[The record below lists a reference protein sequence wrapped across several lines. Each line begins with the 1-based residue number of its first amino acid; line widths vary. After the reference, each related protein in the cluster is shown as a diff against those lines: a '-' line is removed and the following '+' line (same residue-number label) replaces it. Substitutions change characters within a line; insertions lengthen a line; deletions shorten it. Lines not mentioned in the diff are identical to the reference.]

1 MDTHVKEGQLYVQ
14 HQKFGKKW
22 KKNWFVLY
30 PASQNGI
37 ARLEFYDSPS
47 GGGGG
52 TGGGSGSVSNEKTRK
67 LDKKIIRL
75 SECIS
80 ILPAV
85 TESCP
90 KENMAAFCVETNDK
104 THMFAAEKNAA
115 KDWMDTM
122 CDIAFQGG
130 GGGSSSSTS
139 TAADPN
145 GGAQDLQM
153 SENLIY
159 YSREEVNEFWVS
171 IQRTEASERCALVG
185 SYWLKAENDILIL
198 KEPKTK
204 RNVLVWPYKLLRRYG
219 RDRVMFSFEA
229 GRRCD
234 SGPGNFTFETKQGNE
249 IFTLVDQ
256 AIQSQK
262 VLAEERHISY
272 PLNFDSDCPASLQ
285 HIRNTHPSG
294 TTAGSCDSSCSSS
307 SSREA
312 DGDSGG
318 SKPGSADGVLG
329 KRDGGDGGGGGG
341 GGRGQGTAGGLKG
354 RSLPEPPAMLVVLGG
369 GGAPPKSPRGPA
381 AAKGLSLADEHAGL
395 YSEPADSVRL
405 PLHSADCL
413 YSDPVDSIK
422 AQSPT
427 SNPNAPVPTPRL
439 RPVGDEASGGGVQGD
454 HHLGGSNHRK
464 PPDLYSHLYDRI
476 SLELSQKTSV
486 LSLNGAAGG
495 GRGVNSNRRPPGGKA
510 EGASSPPTPH
520 LEHIYDEPEG
530 CAKGGASMSTSSGMS
545 IYNEARLEPHSQR
558 RQGEVAAPS
567 GPEGNYSTLSH
578 GNPSESHRHS
588 PQLGPSRGTPQPPAR
603 RWPKPTT
610 APKPGRAA
618 FARKEPVPLPPG
630 KHGGPG
636 SNVNNNNNN
645 IWGGG
650 GGDGGRVL
658 YSKVSKQKPPS
669 ANSCYNQNHQAPL
682 RSPDIIYDNLGDV

>member
-22 KKNWFVLY
+22 KKNWFVLF

-37 ARLEFYDSPS
+37 ARLEFYDS

-52 TGGGSGSVSNEKTRK
+52 GGGSGSGSTEKSRK

-80 ILPAV
+80 ILPAL

-90 KENMAAFCVETNDK
+90 KENMSAFCVETNDK
-104 THMFAAEKNAA
+104 THVFSAERSTA

-122 CDIAFQGG
+122 CDIAFK
-130 GGGSSSSTS
+130 GGSSSA
-139 TAADPN
+139 AADPN
-145 GGAQDLQM
+145 GGGLDLQM

-171 IQRTEASERCALVG
+171 VQRTEASERCGMTG

-204 RNVLVWPYKLLRRYG
+204 RDVLAWPYKLLRRYG

-234 SGPGNFTFETKQGNE
+234 SGPGNFTFDTKQGNE

-262 VLAEERHISY
+262 VQAEERHLSS
-272 PLNFDSDCPASLQ
+272 PLNFDPDCPSSLQ
-285 HIRNTHPSG
+285 HIRNAPPSSL
-294 TTAGSCDSSCSSS
+294 TGSGDSSSC

-329 KRDGGDGGGGGG
+329 KREGGDGGG
-341 GGRGQGTAGGLKG
+341 GGRGQGTGLKG
-354 RSLPEPPAMLVVLGG
+354 RSLPEPPAIMGVMGSGG
-369 GGAPPKSPRGPA
+369 VPAKSPRGQV
-381 AAKGLSLADEHAGL
+381 AAKGADEHAAL

-405 PLHSADCL
+405 PLHAGDCL
-413 YSDPVDSIK
+413 YSDPMDTIK
-422 AQSPT
+422 AQSQSSTHPV
-427 SNPNAPVPTPRL
+427 APPRL
-439 RPVGDEASGGGVQGD
+439 RPAGDDAPGLQGD
-454 HHLGGSNHRK
+454 HHLGGRK
-464 PPDLYSHLYDRI
+464 LPDLYSHVYDRI
-476 SLELSQKTSV
+476 SLELSQKTGA

-495 GRGVNSNRRPPGGKA
+495 CRGGNSNRRPPGGQT
-510 EGASSPPTPH
+510 EGALTPPAAR

-530 CAKGGASMSTSSGMS
+530 RASTGKSGMT
-545 IYNEARLEPHSQR
+545 IYDEARLEPHIHR
-558 RQGEVAAPS
+558 RKDEAAPS
-567 GPEGNYSTLSH
+567 GPEGTYSTALH
-578 GNPSESHRHS
+578 TKPIDPHKHS
-588 PQLGPSRGTPQPPAR
+588 PPQPAQSRGTPQPPAP
-603 RWPKPTT
+603 RWPKPLTG
-610 APKPGRAA
+610 PKPGRMK
-618 FARKEPVPLPPG
+618 KEPVPLPPG
-630 KHGGPG
+630 RHGGN
-636 SNVNNNNNN
+636 NVNNNNNL
-645 IWGGG
+645 WV
-650 GGDGGRVL
+650 GGDTGQEL
-658 YSKVSKQKPPS
+658 YSKVSKKKPPPADS
-669 ANSCYNQNHQAPL
+669 WDSL
-682 RSPDIIYDNLGDV
+682 RSPECIYDNLGDV